1 MKMKMKTKQRFFAIT
16 ALVAIL
22 TGIAGCSEE
31 NVSETKGT
39 ARVQFKLTDAP
50 SLEYKGVYID
60 IQGMMVGVGDEFYDM
75 DDSNPYYDGTEDGDI
90 DNDGI
95 KEIEWIEVPLTNPG
109 LYNLLDYRNGKT
121 LLLAGGEIPAGKI
134 NQVRLLLGSD
144 SYVIGEDGKEYPLS
158 TPSAQTSGLKFNL
171 HETLHPNL
179 MYSFVIDFDAARSV
193 VKTGNDKFILKPVI
207 RTYAETFGGSIK
219 GVVIP
224 ADAVAYVQLANETDT
239 LISLPETDGKFL
251 FAGLQGS
258 YGLTVVTDTLS
269 EYADTTIVDIAAE
282 NGVVID
288 LDTIRLIPL
297 NQ

>member
-1 MKMKMKTKQRFFAIT
+1 
-16 ALVAIL
+16 
-22 TGIAGCSEE
+22 
-31 NVSETKGT
+31 
-39 ARVQFKLTDAP
+39 
-50 SLEYKGVYID
+50 
-60 IQGMMVGVGDEFYDM
+60 
-75 DDSNPYYDGTEDGDI
+75 
-90 DNDGI
+90 
-95 KEIEWIEVPLTNPG
+95 
-109 LYNLLDYRNGKT
+109 
-121 LLLAGGEIPAGKI
+121 
-134 NQVRLLLGSD
+134 
-144 SYVIGEDGKEYPLS
+144 
-158 TPSAQTSGLKFNL
+158 
-171 HETLHPNL
+171 